1 MKRILIT
8 GGAGGVATGLRPL
21 LRPHYLVRLS
31 DQRPVADLVAGEEEA
46 PASLGDLAA
55 LRRAVAGCDGVVHLG
70 GYAYEAEW
78 ETILASN
85 IVGVHNVFE
94 AARLEGVRRIVFASS
109 NHAMGFYPKAETIPV
124 DVSVRPDSRYGL
136 SKAFGEA
143 LGSLYA
149 DKYGAEVLSIRIGHV
164 VAKPFDRRR
173 LAIWISRRD
182 LAQLIRIGLD
192 HPDVKNDI
200 VYGMS
205 DNRRAWWTNERAEA
219 LGYRPVDRSEDY
231 AAESLAND
239 HSDMTGDPR
248 ADLNQGGEFCIVEKL
263 AAVRTS

>member
-124 DVSVRPDSRYGL
+124 DVSVLPD
-136 SKAFGEA
+136 
-143 LGSLYA
+143 
-149 DKYGAEVLSIRIGHV
+149 
-164 VAKPFDRRR
+164 
-173 LAIWISRRD
+173 
-182 LAQLIRIGLD
+182 
-192 HPDVKNDI
+192 
-200 VYGMS
+200 
-205 DNRRAWWTNERAEA
+205 
-219 LGYRPVDRSEDY
+219 
-231 AAESLAND
+231 
-239 HSDMTGDPR
+239 
-248 ADLNQGGEFCIVEKL
+248 
-263 AAVRTS
+263 